1 MFGYMSFMK
10 KNKEL
15 IITHSQSFRALCEL
29 EMTKAHRL
37 YLNLD
42 IGSKPHFYSKVSEL
56 I

>member
-37 YLNLD
+37 YLNLGL
-42 IGSKPHFYSKVSEL
+42 GSEPSFYSKVGEL
-56 I
+56 V